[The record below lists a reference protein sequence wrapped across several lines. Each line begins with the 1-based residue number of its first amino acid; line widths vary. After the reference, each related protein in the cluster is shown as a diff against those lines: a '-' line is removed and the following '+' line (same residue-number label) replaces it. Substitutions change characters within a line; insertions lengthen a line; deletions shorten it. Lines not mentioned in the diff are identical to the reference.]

1 MRLIHAAVRL
11 LTTALTMAVVSAT
24 GVTSNGT
31 RCLMYLTGQHPIIP
45 AFDLASSITHVNL
58 AFLTSDVFTAE
69 TPPDE
74 YPLFMTVDQVRAGFK
89 PGTKVLV
96 AIGGWGDW
104 KGFQEAALTAES
116 RKKWAEQVK
125 IMVDKTGA
133 DGVDIDWEYPGGN
146 RDDYK
151 EIPNSEREWEIEA
164 FVALLQQLRAVLGKN
179 KLLTIATPGKEI
191 DLMAFTTTT
200 LPRIVRAV
208 DFINVM
214 TYDMMNRRDTTVQ
227 HHSGIADSRDAI
239 QRYVDRGAKPHQL
252 NVGLGYYVKWFLTT
266 DGCDPSDPI
275 GCPTLLLEDPNTGAD
290 LGRTG
295 GFSYHDETPSE
306 VVGSFQRAQNEGIYT
321 ADGSYG
327 YWDKEEAR
335 WWSFDTPKVI
345 ESKMAELVGEM
356 GLGGAFAWGLGE
368 DAPDFDHLEATIN
381 GLNKL
386 KGRKSEL

>member
-1 MRLIHAAVRL
+1 
-11 LTTALTMAVVSAT
+11 
-24 GVTSNGT
+24 
-31 RCLMYLTGQHPIIP
+31 
-45 AFDLASSITHVNL
+45 
-58 AFLTSDVFTAE
+58 
-69 TPPDE
+69 
-74 YPLFMTVDQVRAGFK
+74 
-89 PGTKVLV
+89 
-96 AIGGWGDW
+96 
-104 KGFQEAALTAES
+104 
-116 RKKWAEQVK
+116 
-125 IMVDKTGA
+125 
-133 DGVDIDWEYPGGN
+133 
-146 RDDYK
+146 
-151 EIPNSEREWEIEA
+151 
-164 FVALLQQLRAVLGKN
+164 LGKN

-200 LPRIVRAV
+200 LPRVVRAV